1 MPETM
6 LQTMQ
11 ETAAPK
17 PRSFFLARVRRVL
30 YLAIGLYVGICMLLM
45 WLENS
50 MLYPA
55 PRGNYGP
62 YKERDAFGA
71 EDVDLTAAD
80 GTKLHAWY
88 LPHRYQKRV
97 MLLAHGNGE
106 NVATAAD
113 EAAWL
118 HDEFDASVLVFD
130 YRGYGKS
137 QGEPSEQG
145 LYQDGDAAMQWLAK
159 RAGVKPGEIYLVG
172 RSLGTGVMVDVG
184 VKHQAKG
191 LILISPFAEMPDAA
205 ANRFWFVPVRLLMRN
220 RYPSVKK
227 IPKFKGATFVVH
239 GDRDDLVPQWSGTRL
254 FAAAPE
260 PKAFVS
266 IPGAGHN
273 DIDLSQCEKNL
284 RAFLE
289 QVEK

>member
-1 MPETM
+1 
-6 LQTMQ
+6 MQ
-11 ETAAPK
+11 ETAAK
-17 PRSFFLARVRRVL
+17 PRQRNLLLARVRRVL
-30 YLAIGLYVGICMLLM
+30 YLLVSLYVGFCLLLM
-45 WLENS
+45 WSEDWFI
-50 MLYPA
+50 YPA
-55 PRGNYGP
+55 PRTAVGP
-62 YKERDAFGA
+62 WNQRQAFGA
-71 EDVDLTAAD
+71 EDVDFQAAD
-80 GTKLHAWY
+80 GMKLHAWY

-106 NVATAAD
+106 NVAMAAH

-118 HDEFDASVLVFD
+118 RDKFDASVLVFD

-137 QGEPSEQG
+137 AGEPSEQG
-145 LYQDGDAAMQWLAK
+145 LYQDGEAALQWLAK
-159 RAGVKPGEIYLVG
+159 RAGVKPDEIYLVG
-172 RSLGTGVMVDVG
+172 RSLGTGVMVDIG
-184 VKHQAKG
+184 VKHQVKG
-191 LILISPFAEMPDAA
+191 LILLSPFAQMPDAA

-227 IPKFKGATFVVH
+227 IPQFQGGTFIAH
-239 GDRDDLVPQWSGTRL
+239 GDVDDVVPQWSGRRL

-260 PKAFVS
+260 PKEFVS
-266 IPGAGHN
+266 VAGAGHN